1 MSKPPELNYRPLSDG
16 RYEVW
21 LHAVVTQDA
30 LLGLHGVLA
39 QYGAEG
45 PPEAPE
51 PEDPTAAGEAEPD
64 EGGGRAH

>member
-1 MSKPPELNYRPLSDG
+1 MSKPPELKYRPLSDG

-21 LHAVVTQDA
+21 LHAVIPQDA

-45 PPEAPE
+45 PPDLADT
-51 PEDPTAAGEAEPD
+51 EDEGAQSDPASES
-64 EGGGRAH
+64 GGGRAH

>member
-1 MSKPPELNYRPLSDG
+1 MSKPPELKYRPLSDG

-21 LHAVVTQDA
+21 LHAVIPQDA

-45 PPEAPE
+45 PPE
-51 PEDPTAAGEAEPD
+51 PD
-64 EGGGRAH
+64 EVNKDQSAPDGDAEDGGGRAH